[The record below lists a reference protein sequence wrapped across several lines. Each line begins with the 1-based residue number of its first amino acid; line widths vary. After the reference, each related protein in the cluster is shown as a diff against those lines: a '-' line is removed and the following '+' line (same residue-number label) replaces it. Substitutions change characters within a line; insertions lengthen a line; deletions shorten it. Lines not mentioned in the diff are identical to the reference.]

1 MMDISLSR
9 FSQVSPCPVSS
20 EEATVQDFI
29 TLLKPGVMS
38 LVVFTGY
45 TGMMLAPGNLHPF
58 LKFAA
63 LLAIALG
70 SGGAG
75 AINMW
80 YDCDI
85 DGLMKRTQ
93 KRPIPQGR
101 IAPGDALAFGVILSL
116 LSVLLMALSANLFA
130 AGLLAFSIFF
140 YVIIYTVWLKRST
153 PYNIVI
159 GGAAGAFPPM
169 IGWVATGSSLS
180 LEPWLLFA
188 IIFLWTPPHFWA
200 LALNRSDDYHKAHIP
215 MLPNVAGQLETRRQI
230 LLYALF
236 LFIVSL
242 MPYFFHFQ
250 GMIYGITAFI
260 LGILFLALAIK
271 IFQKGLQGDCKKLF
285 LFSILY
291 LFLLFM
297 GMLVN

>member
-1 MMDISLSR
+1 MDTILSR
-9 FSQVSPCPVSS
+9 FPPVPSRPVSG
-20 EEATVQDFI
+20 EATVQDFI

-45 TGMMLAPGNLHPF
+45 TGMMLAPDSLHPF

-85 DGLMKRTQ
+85 DSIMKRTQ

-101 IAPGDALAFGVILSL
+101 VAPGDALAFGVILSL

-130 AGLLAFSIFF
+130 ASLLAFSIFF
-140 YVIIYTVWLKRST
+140 YVVIYTFWLKRST

-169 IGWVATGSSLS
+169 IGWVAAGSSLS
-180 LEPWLLFA
+180 LEPWLLFV

-200 LALNRSDDYHKAHIP
+200 LALNRSEDYQKAHIP
-215 MLPNVAGQLETRRQI
+215 MLPNVAGQIETRRQI
-230 LLYALF
+230 LLYSLF

-242 MPYFFHFQ
+242 LPCFFHLKGIVY
-250 GMIYGITAFI
+250 GMIAFI
-260 LGILFLALAIK
+260 LGTLFLAFAIK
-271 IFQKGLQGDCKKLF
+271 IFQKGLQGDCKRLF